1 MFGWQFLL
9 CSLRYFSLLK
19 LARQA
24 LHSNSQF
31 SFSPPLAGLPLVSP
45 MLALLSTMLFT
56 IIMGLPIPLA
66 VFNAPMFKPNGDRRC
81 ILKSSFLKKCKI
93 FCYLFFVFDCCVTCF
108 HFHFLNNPR
117 SCDFMQNTVN
127 KNMSAKIVLVITLP
141 STAPHPVSFFLLQF
155 FHSAQRHSVSR
166 VTQDR
171 NYSINATETSSHNGY
186 SSRN

>member
-108 HFHFLNNPR
+108 HFHFLSNPR
-117 SCDFMQNTVN
+117 SCDFMQNTAN
-127 KNMSAKIVLVITLP
+127 KSMSAKIVLVITLP
-141 STAPHPVSFFLLQF
+141 STTPCFLF
-155 FHSAQRHSVSR
+155 SPSIFHSAQRHSVTR

-171 NYSINATETSSHNGY
+171 NYSINAT
-186 SSRN
+186 